1 MRMRIAV
8 ICLVVFSCCFG
19 AAAAGQNEPAANDG
33 SRKVLRKV
41 NPVYPAI
48 AKQMG
53 LAGTVRVVAV
63 VTPDGSV
70 KKVEPVGGSPLL
82 VQAAASAI
90 SQWKY
95 APGAESRESVELHFH
110 P

>member
-1 MRMRIAV
+1 MRTRIAV

-19 AAAAGQNEPAANDG
+19 AAGAGQNEPTPNEG
-33 SRKVLRKV
+33 SRKVLRRV
-41 NPVYPAI
+41 NPAYPVI

-53 LAGTVRVVAV
+53 LAGRVRVIAV
-63 VTPDGSV
+63 VAPDGSV

-95 APGAESRESVELHFH
+95 APGAESRESVELHFN